1 MPLYLSLSLSLSYL
15 VEILHTLSSQNQ
27 DCCFHFCTGDLHFQH
42 NVHTIG
48 NVGRMKNANINNSE
62 VNDSWKK
69 MEVGKEMEW
78 ISPSK
83 VVKPPVEKKA
93 AKNKWN

>member
-1 MPLYLSLSLSLSYL
+1 M
-15 VEILHTLSSQNQ
+15 
-27 DCCFHFCTGDLHFQH
+27 H
-42 NVHTIG
+42 NANAIV
-48 NVGRMKNANINNSE
+48 NVGGMQNANTNFSKS
-62 VNDSWKK
+62 NDSWNHK
-69 MEVGKEMEW
+69 EVVNEMEW